1 MFNDEDRILVVAAHP
16 DDEVLAMGG
25 LLSLAKKISYLYLSC
40 FLAKGFRLGLL
51 KLNFLVPSFMKLMRL
66 EWRGQKKLLNFL
78 GLKISSM
85 ANIYAVGLMGWKI
98 SI

>member
-25 LLSLAKKISYLYLSC
+25 LLSLAKKNKLPVSVL
-40 FLAKGFRLGLL
+40 FLGEGFQLGLL
-51 KLNFLVPSFMKLMRL
+51 KLNFLVPSFMKLTRL

-85 ANIYAVGLMGWKI
+85 ANICVVGLMVWKT